1 MVLSHELGQVWMVN
15 DFSGYI
21 RADSLDKDHPLNTPY
36 RFWYQNGD
44 NLDKICL
51 NYARNTK

>member
-15 DFSGYI
+15 DFSGYT

-51 NYARNTK
+51 NYA